1 MVRGRLGFAWV
12 VLALTLAIASC
23 VSPEEL
29 RREDEATCSGY
40 GFTPAPTPLLAVSRR
55 KAWHAVI
62 RFRRHLRIGAGVI
75 GAGPGDRTGL
85 SERLGP
91 GALSHLNVLGGHP
104 QQGRECHPWINP
116 RL

>member
-1 MVRGRLGFAWV
+1 VMCA
-12 VLALTLAIASC
+12 LALAFGFC

-85 SERLGP
+85 SETLGP
-91 GALSHLNVLGGHP
+91 GALSHLYILGGYP
-104 QQGRECHPWINP
+104 QHDREGGSTPCCTSAFDQHV
-116 RL
+116 